1 MPSENKIEYLKKLRS
16 INRTV
21 YSVLFVLVFFF
32 RFSTLMKSTF
42 LIIYYPIAIFVF
54 FVLDEFLFGHSYR
67 RIKKTNSEIPI
78 KLIHIRTSA
87 YSIILAFGSIFCKL
101 HPVLMGCILFMIIY
115 LIGQDIFFGDIF
127 DRTANMIRIG
137 ATAVVCLVFL
147 FIVQFRSDVTV
158 AWFVFFVLAVLFIT
172 GVTLLIYHMYVDT
185 ISVLDSRYT
194 KLYFRNTDIVAEN
207 NKLVQFREKVERV
220 NNEINY
226 QRINLS
232 EANDN
237 LARINSEARSLIEVM
252 KYFSSS
258 FDVEKNAHVMI
269 QNVMDIKQAGSVALY
284 IDANTY
290 MNEEPYIEIITENS
304 FTETLLKQDIYGIFN
319 SVRNR
324 RTIEPV
330 ILCKNFDFE
339 FPYLTGGNIANAV
352 AFPAY
357 ENEAVYGVMVV
368 TSSHAD
374 FFEGGYSFYESSVMD
389 FTSALISDRLY
400 MRTEEIAKRD
410 GLTKVYSRV
419 YYNQLIPELLADVN
433 QNGGKLTIAM
443 MDIDLFKSVNDTYGH
458 LAGDEVIKYVANIDS
473 AFAKE
478 YNGTAVRFGGEEF
491 LLILKD
497 IGIDEAYEI
506 MKKMHDEITSQ
517 KVVYEDFRIPVN
529 ASMGIA
535 CYPDTCDTP
544 EEVIERADKAMYFS
558 KEHGRG
564 LIVIDGREEEALS
577 ENKSAESN
585 EEADDAENE

>member
-1 MPSENKIEYLKKLRS
+1 MPTENKIEYLKKLRS

-32 RFSTLMKSTF
+32 RFSTLSKSTF
-42 LIIYYPIAIFVF
+42 LIIYYPIAIFTF

-67 RIKKTNSEIPI
+67 HIKRTNSEIPL
-78 KLIHIRTSA
+78 KLIHVRTSF
-87 YSIILAFGSIFCKL
+87 YSLTLAFGSIFCRL
-101 HPVLMGCILFMIIY
+101 HPVLMGCILFTIIY
-115 LIGQDIFFGDIF
+115 IIGQDIFYSDIF
-127 DRTANMIRIG
+127 EKSVNMIRIG
-137 ATAVVCLVFL
+137 ITAVICLVFL
-147 FIVQFRSDVTV
+147 FIVQFRKEVTV
-158 AWFVFFVLAVLFIT
+158 AWFVFFVLSVVFVT
-172 GVTLLIYHMYVDT
+172 GITLLLYHMFVDT

-194 KLYFRNTDIVAEN
+194 KLYFKNTDIVAEN

-237 LARINSEARSLIEVM
+237 LARINSESRSLIEVM

-269 QNVMDIKQAGSVALY
+269 SNVMEIKKTGAVALY
-284 IDANTY
+284 IDSKTY
-290 MNEEPYIEIITENS
+290 MNEEPYIEIITDND
-304 FTETLLKQDIYGIFN
+304 FTETLLKQDIYGIYKA
-319 SVRNR
+319 VKDR

-330 ILCKNFDFE
+330 VLCKNYDFD

-368 TSSHAD
+368 TSSEYD

-400 MRTEEIAKRD
+400 LRTEEIAKRD

-419 YYNQLIPELLADVN
+419 YYNQLIPELQAEVKE
-433 QNGGKLTIAM
+433 NGGKLTIAM
-443 MDIDLFKSVNDTYGH
+443 MDIDLFKQVNDTYGH
-458 LAGDEVIKYVANIDS
+458 LAGDEVIKYVANID
-473 AFAKE
+473 ARFAKE

-506 MKKMHDEITSQ
+506 MKKMHDEITAE
-517 KVVYEDFRIPVN
+517 KVVYEDFEIPVN

-535 CYPDTCDTP
+535 CYPDTCDST
-544 EEVIERADKAMYFS
+544 EEVVERADKAMYFS

-564 LIVIDGREEEALS
+564 LIVIDGREEDALS
-577 ENKSAESN
+577 ENKSAN
-585 EEADDAENE
+585 N